1 MPVVTAP
8 VLFNTPEA
16 DAIVSALQIMP
27 IDNAWNEDIRS
38 RPVLANS
45 ASIIAQIKA
54 DLLSTRQTLRPF
66 YEMNYVLVPDT
77 QTRVPINFFNYAD
90 ESDLDGGSGTI
101 GMYPIPPNL
110 PIETWPRGTGTMTLD
125 QWQRTN
131 DGSDRHAIMVA
142 PGGGGIWEAWLTLL
156 NGTSWQA
163 SNGAKFNLG
172 SNALRPA
179 GWTSGDAAGLAMFP
193 ALVRYDECQRGMVE
207 HALRLIVAKTRRAY
221 VYPATHYASSIAA
234 TSTQYPAMGQRL
246 RLKSSFAI
254 PQSYTTEE
262 RAVLLALQKYGA
274 IVADNGNFFS
284 ISVCPDD
291 RFGAN
296 VFDNLSKID
305 ISNFEVVSTTGP
317 NEGPRAIGA
326 LTIDAGAD
334 QTIAQTASAQLSGA
348 AGNSPAGTT
357 FAWSKYSGPG
367 SVTFSDATQLATTA
381 DFSAAGDYTLMLTA
395 TSGGY
400 ALGHDVLVVHV
411 AAPAPI
417 VRRGRD
423 FVVSFNS
430 VAGQTY
436 RVELSD
442 DLAQWTPLADNISG
456 TGAAISVTDY
466 NAADQS
472 HRFYRVVTLP
482 SAYFFARTTT
492 AEMSSITTTALKY
505 SAPVSCERCASLSFT
520 FSSLPPIFSPED
532 IRSSTD

>member
-1 MPVVTAP
+1 MRLGLLLTAFAISSAAAERINHEGRILGPAPVVTAP
-8 VLFNTPEA
+8 LLFNTPEA
-16 DAIVSALQIMP
+16 DAVVSALQIMP

-45 ASIIAQIKA
+45 ATMIAQIKA
-54 DLLSTRQTLRPF
+54 DLSASRQTLRPF

-77 QTRVPINFFNYAD
+77 QSRVPINFFNYAD

-101 GMYPIPPNL
+101 GMYPIPQNL

-142 PGGGGIWEAWLTLL
+142 PGSGGIWETWLTLL

-207 HALRLIVAKTRRAY
+207 HALRLIVTKTRKAY
-221 VYPATHYASSIAA
+221 IYPATHYASSIAA

-246 RLKSSFAI
+246 RLKSSFVI
-254 PQSYTTEE
+254 PQNYTTEE

-291 RFGAN
+291 RFAAN
-296 VFDNLSKID
+296 AFDNLSKID
-305 ISNFEVVSTTGP
+305 ISNFEVVLTTGP
-317 NEGPRAIGA
+317 NEGPRAIGP
-326 LTIDAGAD
+326 LTIDAGPD
-334 QTIAQTASAQLSGA
+334 QTIPQSMSAQLNGG

-367 SVTFSDATQLATTA
+367 SVTFSDAMQLVTTA
-381 DFSAAGDYTLMLTA
+381 NFSAPGDYTLMLTA

-400 ALGHDVLVVHV
+400 ALGHDAVVLHV
-411 AAPAPI
+411 TAPAPI
-417 VRRGRD
+417 ARSGRD
-423 FVVSFNS
+423 VIVNFSS
-430 VAGQTY
+430 IAGQTY
-436 RVELSD
+436 RVD
-442 DLAQWTPLADNISG
+442 VTTDLARAQWTTLQDNITG
-456 TGAAISVTDY
+456 TGSPISITDY
-466 NAADQS
+466 NAADQAR
-472 HRFYRVVTLP
+472 RFYRLV
-482 SAYFFARTTT
+482 
-492 AEMSSITTTALKY
+492 
-505 SAPVSCERCASLSFT
+505 
-520 FSSLPPIFSPED
+520 SLP
-532 IRSSTD
+532 